1 MHSCGCVYAL
11 LCLVYSNALYVNSS
25 PDIVIWGYR
34 CTVSSN
40 LNAKNGFIH
49 AHHHIL

>member
-1 MHSCGCVYAL
+1 MHCC
-11 LCLVYSNALYVNSS
+11 CLVYSNALLCELQSRYC
-25 PDIVIWGYR
+25 IWGYR